1 MEQGMWKQ
9 YGIILQQTS
18 PYVVYVWKNHIF

>member
-9 YGIILQQTS
+9 YGIILQKTS
-18 PYVVYVWKNHIF
+18 HYVVYVWKNHIF